1 MKASLSRAGT
11 GATAALLVIA
21 TLTVTTAE
29 AQSRTRV
36 VVAPNGPTR
45 VAGIAPPPAQARQSY
60 GYGSTPS
67 VQLGETVFGSVPAIV
82 LNDGRVLVDFGYGY
96 EQIGR
101 PCPYAYG
108 YGCQTYGGPT
118 APFTPINPGFAPAYN
133 TPQYAPP
140 AYGAGYYPGGGY
152 YNPPTYNQPQPP
164 GYGYQPAGGG
174 LPTSGYAADG
184 RCPPHYVPT
193 GGYPPCVDP
202 VRFTNDGGGL
212 APAGGTR
219 AGTGAADTRPM
230 PVRGSGYTSGRPRA
244 AGVYRR

>member
-1 MKASLSRAGT
+1 MKASLSMAGRT
-11 GATAALLVIA
+11 VAPLALVFTALAA
-21 TLTVTTAE
+21 SAAH
-29 AQSRTRV
+29 AQSPRGRV
-36 VVAPNGPTR
+36 VVAPNSPTR
-45 VAGIAPPPAQARQSY
+45 VAGIAPPPAPAQQSY

-82 LNDGRVLVDFGYGY
+82 LGDGRVLVDFGYGY

-108 YGCQTYGGPT
+108 YGCQSYGGPI
-118 APFTPINPGFAPAYN
+118 APFTPINPGFPPAYN

-140 AYGAGYYPGGGY
+140 AYGSPMYPGGGY
-152 YNPPTYNQPQPP
+152 NQPTYNQPP
-164 GYGYQPAGGG
+164 GYGYNQPTG
-174 LPTSGYAADG
+174 LPTAGYGADG

-202 VRFTNDGGGL
+202 VRVTTGGGL
-212 APAGGTR
+212 APAGG
-219 AGTGAADTRPM
+219 GAAPAASRPM
-230 PVRGSGYTSGRPRA
+230 PVRGGGYGSARPRA